1 MMYFQPLKMTK
12 IIVLYSINEIGGDDE
27 DVDDSQYTR
36 IVIIFTFI
44 LFYIIFCLYCFIT
57 ERKLNE
63 SCHIPIQCSKA
74 TPNST
79 CDNKTGVCECIEGHI
94 EIANTCLSGMFNLF
108 YCVLVNLILF

>member
-1 MMYFQPLKMTK
+1 MTK

-27 DVDDSQYTR
+27 DVDDSQYTNSNH
-36 IVIIFTFI
+36 
-44 LFYIIFCLYCFIT
+44 FYIIFCLYCFIT

-94 EIANTCLSGMFNLF
+94 ETANTCLSGMFNLF
-108 YCVLVNLILF
+108 YCVLVNLILFGKFYKHLTTVTV